1 MPNKTIYD
9 ARQNTE
15 QFDEKK
21 YLEDIERA
29 EAIRKQRQ
37 IREIQDNIRR
47 IDETLQTV
55 ERSAI
60 PLPQAHII
68 RAEREKLVAKVVEL
82 TGPNT
87 MAEQQTTVVER
98 EEVLPVTPQQTI
110 EKPQKPLFTKTYR
123 YEELFNENIDGDLI
137 LTFPEE
143 VLKHSKLSAGDTISM
158 EVINGALHI
167 KKQ

>member
-1 MPNKTIYD
+1 MQNKTIYD

-29 EAIRKQRQ
+29 ETIRKQRQ

-47 IDETLQTV
+47 IDETLQAV
-55 ERSAI
+55 ERSAT

-87 MAEQQTTVVER
+87 MAEQQTTVVEP
-98 EEVLPVTPQQTI
+98 ESVAPISPQPTKETPS
-110 EKPQKPLFTKTYR
+110 FTKTYA
-123 YEELFNENIDGDLI
+123 YDKLFHENIDGDLI
-137 LTFPEE
+137 LTFPDE
-143 VLKHSKLSAGDTISM
+143 VLKHANLQAGDTINM

-167 KKQ
+167 TKST